1 MTSTDREMQQWMDT
15 WQAQAASEAPGAPE
29 AIRRHVEH
37 RSRLLSM
44 WVGGEAIL
52 TVGIIAF
59 LLHRVATDPD
69 PAEKL
74 AMGLLA
80 LITVSALALSL
91 WNWRGAIR
99 ASARTTSAFVA
110 LSLERSRRL
119 RRAVNMG
126 WGILL
131 AELVVFVPWVWH
143 RLYGGSQPPSAD
155 AERFGWG
162 LLAGLTMLALLL
174 LAGLHAWAR
183 REARIMDDLRNELEG
198 EDLA

>member
-1 MTSTDREMQQWMDT
+1 MY
-15 WQAQAASEAPGAPE
+15 
-29 AIRRHVEH
+29 
-37 RSRLLSM
+37 
-44 WVGGEAIL
+44 
-52 TVGIIAF
+52 
-59 LLHRVATDPD
+59 RVATDPD
-69 PAEKL
+69 PVEKL
-74 AMGLLA
+74 AMGLLTIMA
-80 LITVSALALSL
+80 ASALALSL

-119 RRAVNMG
+119 RRAVTLG

-143 RLYGGSQPPSAD
+143 RLYGGLRPPSAD

-162 LLAGLTMLALLL
+162 LLAGLTMLAVLL

-183 REARIMDDLRNELEG
+183 RDARIMGDLRKELEG
-198 EDLA
+198 EDVR

>member
-15 WQAQAASEAPGAPE
+15 WQAQAAGQAPGAPE
-29 AIRRHVEH
+29 AIRSHVER
-37 RSRLLSM
+37 RSRLLSI
-44 WVGGEAIL
+44 WVGGEVIL
-52 TVGIIAF
+52 TVAIFAF
-59 LLHRVATDPD
+59 LMHRVATDPD
-69 PAEKL
+69 PVEKL

-80 LITVSALALSL
+80 LIAASALALSL

-119 RRAVNMG
+119 RRAVNLG

-131 AELVVFVPWVWH
+131 AELVVFVPWMWH
-143 RLYGGSQPPSAD
+143 RLYGGSRPPSAD
-155 AERFGWG
+155 AERLGWG

-174 LAGLHAWAR
+174 LAGLHAWSR
-183 REARIMDDLRNELEG
+183 RDARIMDDLRKELEG
-198 EDLA
+198 EDMR

>member
-15 WQAQAASEAPGAPE
+15 WQAHVSGEEPGAPE
-29 AIRRHVEH
+29 AIHRHVER
-37 RSRLLSM
+37 RSRLLFI
-44 WVGGEAIL
+44 WVGGEVIL
-52 TVGIIAF
+52 TVAVFAF

-80 LITVSALALSL
+80 LITASALALSL

-99 ASARTTSAFVA
+99 ATARTTSAFVA
-110 LSLERSRRL
+110 LSLDRTRRL
-119 RRAVNMG
+119 RRAVNLG

-131 AELVVFVPWVWH
+131 AEIVVFLPWVWH
-143 RLYGGSQPPSAD
+143 RLYGGPQPPSAD

-174 LAGLHAWAR
+174 LTGLHAWAR
-183 REARIMDDLRNELEG
+183 RDARIMDDLRKELEG